1 MLPSRHSTPGLRLC
15 LAHTTSLTS
24 RPQGS
29 WFPRI
34 RTRGRGEPHERRTG
48 RLTEHCCISDVC
60 LGSLRASRRRSSV
73 GDMATHLLFSRSGL
87 GQALERRCRALRLRT
102 PVQIARGGQQLP
114 GYRFLRQRHPLSVRE
129 FCSSRAGNG
138 AISQKAPSLNGS
150 PRLPSEGGVLPF
162 GYILMSVVRRF

>member
-1 MLPSRHSTPGLRLC
+1 MHDMLD
-15 LAHTTSLTS
+15 
-24 RPQGS
+24 Q
-29 WFPRI
+29 
-34 RTRGRGEPHERRTG
+34 RGDG
-48 RLTEHCCISDVC
+48 REQ
-60 LGSLRASRRRSSV
+60 SSV
-73 GDMATHLLFSRSGL
+73 GDMATCLLFSRSGL
-87 GQALERRCRALRLRT
+87 GQALERRRRALRLRT

-129 FCSSRAGNG
+129 ICSSRAENG

>member
-1 MLPSRHSTPGLRLC
+1 MKKRSKSNQMGGAPAGPRGKAKELFSMFTELYLC
-15 LAHTTSLTS
+15 GYCNH
-24 RPQGS
+24 PQCMWSCKNAAG
-29 WFPRI
+29 
-34 RTRGRGEPHERRTG
+34 
-48 RLTEHCCISDVC
+48 
-60 LGSLRASRRRSSV
+60 ASV
-73 GDMATHLLFSRSGL
+73 GDMATCLLFSRSGL
-87 GQALERRCRALRLRT
+87 GQALERRRRALRLRT

-129 FCSSRAGNG
+129 ICSSSAENG